1 MAGGGEGEAGGL
13 VFARF
18 AEMRFGV
25 PVTFEN
31 VYDLEAPFDIAKEYH
46 IASVGKAAD
55 IPVQLRGARPSVAS
69 SAARSWHFAR
79 SLRTKVSA
87 TPTLP
92 LWLAM

>member
-1 MAGGGEGEAGGL
+1 MAEGGAGEVGGL

-25 PVTFEN
+25 LVTFEN

-55 IPVQLRGARPSVAS
+55 IRVQLRAGAAECSFERRQIVA
-69 SAARSWHFAR
+69 F
-79 SLRTKVSA
+79 RT
-87 TPTLP
+87 
-92 LWLAM
+92 